1 MNELQSRFA
10 RLGSSNQSQ
19 TQSTAAGQPQASA
32 GTSWADKRAALETA
46 RNAHRDPSSVSFAD
60 ARSAVG
66 TANNFRQR
74 HGDAI
79 AGGVGRL
86 NSMGVGFGGQSTT
99 PQVAATSGAGYDGGG
114 SVAGAVG
121 KKPPPPPPP
130 KKKVLGFEGQ
140 NQGSE
145 PPPPPPPVP
154 MGSKPR
160 FG

>member
-10 RLGSSNQSQ
+10 RLGSSQ
-19 TQSTAAGQPQASA
+19 TTPSAAQQPQPST

-60 ARSAVG
+60 ARSAAG

-74 HGDAI
+74 HGEAI

-86 NSMGVGFGGQSTT
+86 NSMGVGVGFGGSSSSTT
-99 PQVAATSGAGYDGGG
+99 QEAENSGNAASLVAAA
-114 SVAGAVG
+114 G
-121 KKPPPPPPP
+121 KKAPPPPPPP
-130 KKKVLGFEGQ
+130 KKKVLGFDGQ
-140 NQGSE
+140 GQGQGGSA
-145 PPPPPPPVP
+145 PPPPPPVP